1 MSFINIHTAY
11 TADPADIWTPKNSF
25 MVNDPFAVVL
35 SVQADSSVVAEG
47 LLFDALFQI
56 VNPQQDPYRGAW
68 WTISDDDVLPMNSV
82 DTPWNGIG
90 FQWGTNFIIWTS
102 WSKYLD
108 AVSQVGGTDSLKTG
122 VFYVQGSVN
131 VEGSDLFAASSPFWF
146 KTR

>member
-1 MSFINIHTAY
+1 MSFINISEAY
-11 TADPADIWTPKNSF
+11 TADPGNIWTPKSSF
-25 MVNDPFAVVL
+25 MVSDPFAIVL
-35 SVQADSSVVAEG
+35 NVQADSSVVQEG

-68 WTISDDDVLPMNSV
+68 WSFDGEDVFAMNSV
-82 DTPWNGIG
+82 DTPWNGVA
-90 FQWGTNFIIWTS
+90 FQWGTSFVIWTW
-102 WSKYLD
+102 WSQYLD
-108 AVSQVGGTDSLKTG
+108 AVSQLGGPVSVKTG